1 VPNIGKTARDGRKK
15 SATKVNVIG
24 TPMGSGIRR
33 PPGSKAAK
41 LMMKQEQS
49 NANVEA
55 CKVVAMTELEA
66 TQKQLTPVL
75 KQNMKSERLLE
86 SCKIYTRL
94 GMRDKALE
102 VMKKIEALDEPDE
115 CTDVP
120 SEVLD
125 GSLEEVASCPE
136 TSPLSVN
143 GIECI
148 VQCENYTK
156 SSKV

>member
-1 VPNIGKTARDGRKK
+1 V
-15 SATKVNVIG
+15 
-24 TPMGSGIRR
+24 
-33 PPGSKAAK
+33 
-41 LMMKQEQS
+41 S

-55 CKVVAMTELEA
+55 CKVVAMKELEA
-66 TQKQLTPVL
+66 TQKQLTLVL

-102 VMKKIEALDEPDE
+102 VMKKIEALGEHDE
-115 CTDVP
+115 CIDVS

-136 TSPLSVN
+136 TSPLSV
-143 GIECI
+143 GGSECI
-148 VQCENYTK
+148 VQCESYTK
-156 SSKV
+156 SSKVYMLIVILLVTTIPTIFTVVEINCLKKQL